1 MIQITQLNMRPGH
14 SLEDLK
20 RKAAKTAGC
29 SREQMSEFK
38 IVKRSLDARKK
49 PDIFF
54 SYSVRFSVKEEALLL
69 KKRKDKREEN
79 TYSANIRIMYF

>member
-29 SREQMSEFK
+29 SREPEKNRIF
-38 IVKRSLDARKK
+38 SLAI
-49 PDIFF
+49 PCVFP
-54 SYSVRFSVKEEALLL
+54 
-69 KKRKDKREEN
+69 
-79 TYSANIRIMYF
+79 